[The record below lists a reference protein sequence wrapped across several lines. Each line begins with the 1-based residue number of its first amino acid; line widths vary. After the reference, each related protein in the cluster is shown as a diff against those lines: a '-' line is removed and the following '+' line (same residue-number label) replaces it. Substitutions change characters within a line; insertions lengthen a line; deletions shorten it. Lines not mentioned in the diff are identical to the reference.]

1 MMKMV
6 NGMGMSNKSCG
17 KTHTPQPQAPATP
30 QPATA
35 ATQPNPDVE
44 DLKMKKAALYEAT
57 YHAWV
62 NTNIEADK
70 TIITIA
76 SGGIGLLVALINVI
90 EVKSNTDIY
99 CYIFAIGT
107 FIISIGAG
115 IFIFKRNPAVLVKS
129 LNKNYKKDRW
139 LGVADAVVIISFS
152 AGLLLTTYIGLK
164 ASVGKLAKTAVE
176 AKTQSDNKN
185 VPSNINIKSL
195 SVDTLTVKHLN
206 YSSAKPNKR
215 R

>member
-1 MMKMV
+1 
-6 NGMGMSNKSCG
+6 MSNKSRG
-17 KTHTPQPQAPATP
+17 KNNIHQEAKTAP

-35 ATQPNPDVE
+35 SNQPNPDVD
-44 DLKMKKAALYEAT
+44 DLKMKKGALYEAT

-76 SGGIGLLVALINVI
+76 SGGIGLLVTLINVI
-90 EVKSNTDIY
+90 EVKSDKDLYIY
-99 CYIFAIGT
+99 ITAISL
-107 FIISIGAG
+107 FVIAIIAG
-115 IFIFKRNPAVLVKS
+115 IFVFKRNPAVLVKS
-129 LNKNYKKDRW
+129 LNKNYKKDR
-139 LGVADAVVIISFS
+139 LLSVADAMMIASFS

-164 ASVGKLAKTAVE
+164 ASVNKLAKTPVE
-176 AKTQSDNKN
+176 AQAQSDNKN

-195 SVDTLTVKHLN
+195 SVDTLTVKHLY

>member
-1 MMKMV
+1 MTKK
-6 NGMGMSNKSCG
+6 NE
-17 KTHTPQPQAPATP
+17 TE
-30 QPATA
+30 PATA
-35 ATQPNPDVE
+35 STQPNSDVE

-76 SGGIGLLVALINVI
+76 SGGIGLLVTLINVI
-90 EVKSNTDIY
+90 EVKSDNDLY
-99 CYIFAIGT
+99 WYIAAIGM
-107 FIISIGAG
+107 FIIAIAAG
-115 IFIFKRNPAVLVKS
+115 IFIFKRNPIVLGKS
-129 LNKNYKKDRW
+129 LNKNYKKDWW
-139 LGVADAVVIISFS
+139 LSVADAVMIASFS

-164 ASVGKLAKTAVE
+164 ASVNKMAKTAVE
-176 AKTQSDNKN
+176 VQAQSDNKN

-195 SVDTLTVKHLN
+195 SVDTLSIKHLN